1 MSGQTISCSLAGP
14 THADLLARL
23 HAEIFVSEPWDANW
37 FGRMLLNPAVSGL
50 ILSRD
55 DEPTGL
61 ALTSAVADEAEIL
74 TIGILPACRR
84 QGLGGALLEAVIG
97 DAAGRGVT
105 RLHLEVSADN
115 HAAIAL
121 YEKAGFA
128 RTGLRRKY
136 YRNGAD
142 AVMMAH
148 ELRPPAL

>member
-1 MSGQTISCSLAGP
+1 MSARPVSCALAGP

-23 HAEIFVSEPWDANW
+23 HAEIFSEEPWDAAW
-37 FGRMLLNPAVSGL
+37 FAQMLANPAVSGL
-50 ILSRD
+50 ILSHPAAD
-55 DEPTGL
+55 GDQPAGL
-61 ALTSAVADEAEIL
+61 ALTSAVAEEAEIL
-74 TIGILPACRR
+74 TIGILPAARR
-84 QGLGGALLEAVIG
+84 QGLGAALLEAVIG

-105 RLHLEVSADN
+105 RLHLEVSARN
-115 HAAIAL
+115 EAAISL

-148 ELRPPAL
+148 QL